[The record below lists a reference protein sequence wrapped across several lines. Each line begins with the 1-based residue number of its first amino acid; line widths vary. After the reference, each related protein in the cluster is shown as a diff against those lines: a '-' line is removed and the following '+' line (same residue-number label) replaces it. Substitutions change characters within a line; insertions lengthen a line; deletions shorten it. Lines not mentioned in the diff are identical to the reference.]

1 MFRATKGGAESLG
14 RFGEM
19 FGMGKGST
27 GSSSESPTE
36 KLAVLAK
43 EFSRRERDGQ
53 GRLAFKLPLSLLE
66 NRINV
71 EFKTQA
77 KMGKNAQIEVIAY
90 STGSIYARLSAEWDK
105 TSPIKPPAKH
115 FTLKITPCY
124 TELYNVSKKTPPLRE
139 STEFADAELPQYEDE
154 MKKMAWE
161 AMPPAK
167 HFTLKITPCYTELYN
182 VSKKT
187 PPLRESTE
195 FADAELPQ
203 YEDEMKK
210 MAWEAMCHNIECEF
224 IAFSKIPRTYSLKV
238 PIGYSARFLEADL
251 TDPGVI
257 IFEDF
262 DKTAPFPITANLSLE
277 ALKSIVIAL
286 ADIHAACLDNPP
298 DWSQWAYPDYGH
310 LNASQF
316 MPAVAAIKNSDPML
330 FGQLFDRIHDVIKT
344 CLNEHYGD
352 DKKEKMHPPVLAH
365 GFLNPSNL
373 RWKKNEQDEITE
385 EFAYIINWQGVHPG
399 SFCEDLAYLLSTSA
413 SPETRRNDVDTLIE
427 LYVTQLEQNIA
438 QVPFTVEQL
447 KTSLKH
453 HFRFEALRALLP
465 LADYLVESSK
475 NGTADN
481 MNLLMRAKCLVEDLL
496 LPEYDN

>member
-105 TSPIKPPAKH
+105 TSPIK
-115 FTLKITPCY
+115 
-124 TELYNVSKKTPPLRE
+124 
-139 STEFADAELPQYEDE
+139 
-154 MKKMAWE
+154 
-161 AMPPAK
+161 PPAK